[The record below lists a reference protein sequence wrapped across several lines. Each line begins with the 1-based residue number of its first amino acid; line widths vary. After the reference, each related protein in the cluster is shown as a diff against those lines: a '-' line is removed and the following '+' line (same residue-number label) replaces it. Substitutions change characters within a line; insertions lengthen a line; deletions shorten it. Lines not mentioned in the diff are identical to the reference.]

1 MGKFGPPGGDLVPFS
16 ARGGYPPRRPPKPLY
31 PILSSA
37 CPKKIFRHYVAK
49 TFHTPPPLFKQGD
62 LDGGRRFSIPY
73 PETPSLAAFAVC
85 SATAAIFLQFWM
97 QMMRGEGW
105 MCADFRSPTS
115 RSHRNYIT
123 CRVRSMFCDRGNF
136 FANLDA
142 DDDGGGGCAPIFD
155 HLPHVHTE
163 TTSLAAF
170 VACSATAAIFLPTW
184 VKYCHANCHCILGVL
199 YAN

>member
-16 ARGGYPPRRPPKPLY
+16 ARGWVSPTAASKTPL
-31 PILSSA
+31 PHSIQCLSKKKFSA
-37 CPKKIFRHYVAK
+37 TTWRKRFI
-49 TFHTPPPLFKQGD
+49 PPPLFKQGD

-85 SATAAIFLQFWM
+85 SAIAAIFLQTWM
-97 QMMRGEGW
+97 QMMIGGW

-136 FANLDA
+136 FANL
-142 DDDGGGGCAPIFD
+142 GEIFT
-155 HLPHVHTE
+155 VM
-163 TTSLAAF
+163 
-170 VACSATAAIFLPTW
+170 
-184 VKYCHANCHCILGVL
+184 CI
-199 YAN
+199 